1 LRIALVSPYDYSY
14 PGGVQEHIRHL
25 DRELRAMGHDVWILA
40 PSSGDEDVL
49 EANVIKVSG
58 MVVPVPFSGSIA
70 RITVSPRAYRRV
82 KTILKDYR
90 FDVIHIH
97 EPMMPILPLAV
108 LRHSKA
114 VNVGTFHAYRESHPG
129 YEYGKRLLEPFF
141 NRLDGKIAVSP
152 AARDLVAH
160 YFPGEYVIIP
170 NGIDTQRFGSPLV
183 RPIERYMDG
192 RLNILFVGRMEK
204 RKGFE
209 YLIRAFVRVKAAV
222 PGVRLLVVGAF
233 DKEDKAPYVQFARQH
248 GLHEVRFIGYV
259 SSEDIP
265 RYYRTAHVFCAPST
279 GFESFGIVLLEA
291 MAAGVPIVASNIP
304 GYCHVLTD
312 GREGLMVPPGDP
324 VALAQ
329 AIIWLLYHPDERAR
343 MGAAGRRTARN
354 YDWCKVARQVFGYYE
369 ELLTR
374 RRTEAEAQERAERSL
389 RELAAR
395 VSGWFDPRDKE
406 ES

>member
-1 LRIALVSPYDYSY
+1 
-14 PGGVQEHIRHL
+14 
-25 DRELRAMGHDVWILA
+25 MGHQVWILA

-82 KTILKDYR
+82 KNILKEYR
-90 FDVIHIH
+90 FDIIHIH
-97 EPMMPILPLAV
+97 EPMMPLLPLAV

-170 NGIDTQRFGSPLV
+170 NGIDVERFGSRTV

-192 RLNILFVGRMEK
+192 RPNILFVGRLEK

-209 YLIRAFVRVKAAV
+209 YLLRAFVQVKVAV

-233 DKEDKAPYVQFARQH
+233 DKEDKAPYVQFARKH

-259 SSEDIP
+259 SSDDIP

-291 MAAGVPIVASNIP
+291 MAAGVPIVASKIP

-312 GREGLMVPPGDP
+312 GREGLMVEPGDP
-324 VALAQ
+324 EALAQ
-329 AIIWLLYHPDERAR
+329 ALIWLLRHPGERAR
-343 MGAAGRRTARN
+343 MGAAGRQTAQE
-354 YDWCKVARQVFGYYE
+354 YDWCKIARQVVGYYD

-395 VSGWFDPRDKE
+395 VSGWFDPRDKGE
-406 ES
+406 P

>member
-1 LRIALVSPYDYSY
+1 MRIALVSPYDYAY

-25 DRELRAMGHDVWILA
+25 DRQLRAMGHEVWILA
-40 PSSGDEDVL
+40 PSSGDSDVL

-70 RITVSPRAYRRV
+70 RIMVSPRAYRRV
-82 KTILKDYR
+82 KAILNAYC
-90 FDVIHIH
+90 FDIIHIH

-170 NGIDTQRFGSPLV
+170 NGIDTQRFGNPAI

-209 YLIRAFVRVKAAV
+209 HLIRAFVQVKAAV

-233 DKEDKAPYVQFARQH
+233 DRDDKAPYVKFARQH

-259 SSEDIP
+259 SPEEIP

-291 MAAGVPIVASNIP
+291 MAAGAPIVASNIP
-304 GYCHVLTD
+304 GYRHVLTN

-324 VALAQ
+324 DALAE
-329 AIIWLLYHPDERAR
+329 AIIWLLDHPEERAR
-343 MGAAGRRTARN
+343 MGAAGRQTAQN
-354 YDWCKVARQVFGYYE
+354 YDWCKVARQVFDYYE
-369 ELLTR
+369 ELLTQ
-374 RRTEAEAQERAERSL
+374 RRTEAGAQERAERSL

-395 VSGWFDPRDKE
+395 VSGWFDPRDKGE
-406 ES
+406 P